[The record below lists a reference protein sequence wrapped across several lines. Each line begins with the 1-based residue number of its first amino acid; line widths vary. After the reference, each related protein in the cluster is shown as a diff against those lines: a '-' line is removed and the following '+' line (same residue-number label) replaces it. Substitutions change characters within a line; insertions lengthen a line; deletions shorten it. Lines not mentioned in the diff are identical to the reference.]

1 MAGDEP
7 IMEVRGDYKNGT
19 YWRRFIFHGT
29 LFDRKALL
37 ERAVGRAVEVY
48 SVSNYEGERYV

>member
-7 IMEVRGDYKNGT
+7 IVEVRGDYKNGI
-19 YWRRFIFHGT
+19 YWRRFIFNGT
-29 LFDRKALL
+29 LDDLDLL
-37 ERAVGRAVEVY
+37 EREVGRTLEVY